1 MLSRACHRCRGTE
14 HQPSKHLLTC
24 QACHKT
30 WHHSCHIPM
39 VTESEMCARMKGT
52 LRNVGSTIG
61 EETPLSLENWLCR
74 RCCKTQNLGNT
85 KSHFNQP
92 QSRLR
97 DAATKLV
104 REQDVVVISD
114 SDSDDIQFVG
124 LRPSSGAL
132 SQRVGQHPS
141 PSVVKELESEK
152 GVAQKEVMSI
162 QSVPALLP
170 SSTKSIPVN
179 DDGHGSGPSV
189 SSSKSH
195 KTIVPTAF
203 ASHTLLLP
211 RLDPQSHIMKYEVIE
226 PVLNRTIQHIDGQ
239 PIEVPPTEFA
249 GLKIARE
256 AVSSEHPTLSVLSPA
271 SRSPTGSRTLSD
283 IVFDLRN
290 HNSSFLPAEGKGISY
305 DSLSLV
311 SPQLRQWFPVVR
323 LDDQAKVEEQLHF
336 TNEKAMGTQKRS
348 HTRKCKA
355 RKFNTEKYDPDV
367 LTIPDHLDRSG

>member
-1 MLSRACHRCRGTE
+1 MLTRACHRCKGTE
-14 HQPSKHLLTC
+14 HQPAKHLLTC

-30 WHHSCHIPM
+30 WHHCCHIPM

-85 KSHFNQP
+85 KSHSNQP

-132 SQRVGQHPS
+132 SQRVGQHSS
-141 PSVVKELESEK
+141 PSVVKKLESEK
-152 GVAQKEVMSI
+152 GVTQKEPV
-162 QSVPALLP
+162 LLP

-189 SSSKSH
+189 SSSKFH

-211 RLDPQSHIMKYEVIE
+211 RLDPQSHIMKYEMIE
-226 PVLNRTIQHIDGQ
+226 PVLNRSIQHIDRPQ
-239 PIEVPPTEFA
+239 PTRVPSTEFA

-256 AVSSEHPTLSVLSPA
+256 VSFEHPTLSVLPPA

-283 IVFDLRN
+283 IVFGLRDR
-290 HNSSFLPAEGKGISY
+290 NSSFRPAEGKGISY
-305 DSLSLV
+305 DSLALV

-323 LDDQAKVEEQLHF
+323 LDDQAKLEEQLHF
-336 TNEKAMGTQKRS
+336 TNEKAIETQKG
-348 HTRKCKA
+348 RKCKA
-355 RKFNTEKYDPDV
+355 RRFDTEKYDPDV
-367 LTIPDHLDRSG
+367 LTIPDHLDRI

>member
-1 MLSRACHRCRGTE
+1 
-14 HQPSKHLLTC
+14 
-24 QACHKT
+24 
-30 WHHSCHIPM
+30 M

-124 LRPSSGAL
+124 LRPSSGTP
-132 SQRVGQHPS
+132 SQRVGQYS
-141 PSVVKELESEK
+141 SSSVVKKLESEK
-152 GVAQKEVMSI
+152 GVTQKEVMSI
-162 QSVPALLP
+162 QSVPVLLP

-179 DDGHGSGPSV
+179 DDGHESGPSV
-189 SSSKSH
+189 SKSH

-211 RLDPQSHIMKYEVIE
+211 RLDPQSHIMKYEVTE
-226 PVLNRTIQHIDGQ
+226 PVLNRSIQHIDRPQQ
-239 PIEVPPTEFA
+239 PIRVPSTEFA

-256 AVSSEHPTLSVLSPA
+256 VTFEHPTLSVLPPA
-271 SRSPTGSRTLSD
+271 SRLPTGSRTLSD

-290 HNSSFLPAEGKGISY
+290 HNSSFRPAEGKGISY
-305 DSLSLV
+305 DSLALV

-323 LDDQAKVEEQLHF
+323 LDDQGKLEEQLHF
-336 TNEKAMGTQKRS
+336 TNEKAKETQKG
-348 HTRKCKA
+348 RKCKA
-355 RKFNTEKYDPDV
+355 RRFDTEKYDPDV
-367 LTIPDHLDRSG
+367 LTIPDYLDRI

>member
-1 MLSRACHRCRGTE
+1 MLTRACHRCKGTE

-30 WHHSCHIPM
+30 WHHCCHIPM

-52 LRNVGSTIG
+52 LRYAGSTSG
-61 EETPLSLENWLCR
+61 EKASLSLENWLCR

-92 QSRLR
+92 RPSLR
-97 DAATKLV
+97 NAATKLV
-104 REQDVVVISD
+104 REQNVVVISD

-132 SQRVGQHPS
+132 SQRVGQHS
-141 PSVVKELESEK
+141 EPSVVEKLVSEK
-152 GVAQKEVMSI
+152 GVTQKEVMSI
-162 QSVPALLP
+162 QSVLLP
-170 SSTKSIPVN
+170 SSTKSIPVT

-189 SSSKSH
+189 SSSKSQ
-195 KTIVPTAF
+195 KTLVPTAS

-211 RLDPQSHIMKYEVIE
+211 RLDPQSYIIKYEVIE
-226 PVLNRTIQHIDGQ
+226 PALDRSVQHIDGQ
-239 PIEVPPTEFA
+239 PIAVPPTEFA

-256 AVSSEHPTLSVLSPA
+256 VTFEHPTISVLPPA

-290 HNSSFLPAEGKGISY
+290 HNSSFLPAE
-305 DSLSLV
+305 
-311 SPQLRQWFPVVR
+311 VR
-323 LDDQAKVEEQLHF
+323 LDDQAKAEEQLHSP
-336 TNEKAMGTQKRS
+336 NEKAMGTQKRS

-355 RKFNTEKYDPDV
+355 RRFNTEKYDPDV
-367 LTIPDHLDRSG
+367 LTIPDHLGRSG

>member
-30 WHHSCHIPM
+30 WHHCCHIPM

-152 GVAQKEVMSI
+152 GTAYLLMSASI
-162 QSVPALLP
+162 SLIADQSTQVWRKRKSCPFSQYQRCSHRQRSQFQLMTMAMDRVHLYPHPNLTRQLCPQRLP
-170 SSTKSIPVN
+170 RTPFYSPGLIL
-179 DDGHGSGPSV
+179 
-189 SSSKSH
+189 
-195 KTIVPTAF
+195 
-203 ASHTLLLP
+203 SHT
-211 RLDPQSHIMKYEVIE
+211 S
-226 PVLNRTIQHIDGQ
+226 
-239 PIEVPPTEFA
+239 
-249 GLKIARE
+249 
-256 AVSSEHPTLSVLSPA
+256 
-271 SRSPTGSRTLSD
+271 
-283 IVFDLRN
+283 
-290 HNSSFLPAEGKGISY
+290 
-305 DSLSLV
+305 
-311 SPQLRQWFPVVR
+311 
-323 LDDQAKVEEQLHF
+323 
-336 TNEKAMGTQKRS
+336 
-348 HTRKCKA
+348 
-355 RKFNTEKYDPDV
+355 
-367 LTIPDHLDRSG
+367 

>member
-1 MLSRACHRCRGTE
+1 MLTRACHRCKGTE
-14 HQPSKHLLTC
+14 HQPAKHLLTC

-30 WHHSCHIPM
+30 WHHCCHIPM

-124 LRPSSGAL
+124 LRPSSGTL
-132 SQRVGQHPS
+132 SQRVGQYS
-141 PSVVKELESEK
+141 SSSVVKKLESEK
-152 GVAQKEVMSI
+152 GVTQKEVMSI
-162 QSVPALLP
+162 QSVPVLLP

-211 RLDPQSHIMKYEVIE
+211 RLDPQSHIMKYE
-226 PVLNRTIQHIDGQ
+226 Q
-239 PIEVPPTEFA
+239 PIRVPSTEFA

-256 AVSSEHPTLSVLSPA
+256 VSAEHPTLSVLPPT
-271 SRSPTGSRTLSD
+271 SRLPTGSRTLSD

-290 HNSSFLPAEGKGISY
+290 HNSSFRPAEGKGISY
-305 DSLSLV
+305 DSLALV

-323 LDDQAKVEEQLHF
+323 LDDQGKLEEQLHF
-336 TNEKAMGTQKRS
+336 TNEKAKETQKG
-348 HTRKCKA
+348 RKCKA
-355 RKFNTEKYDPDV
+355 RRFDTEKYDPDV
-367 LTIPDHLDRSG
+367 LTIPDYLDRI